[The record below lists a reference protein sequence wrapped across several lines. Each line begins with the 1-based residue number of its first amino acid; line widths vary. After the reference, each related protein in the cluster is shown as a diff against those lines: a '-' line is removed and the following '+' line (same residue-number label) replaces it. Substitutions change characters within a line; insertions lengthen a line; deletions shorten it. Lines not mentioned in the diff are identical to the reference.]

1 MKLRNIIASVLACIL
16 VAVGCQGPQEFGV
29 LKGLT
34 VSESVVALPQDGG
47 TVKVTVSS
55 DDAWEVTSSSRW
67 ITVSPTS
74 GNAGETEVSFTVLKT
89 KKERNGEVT
98 ITSGE
103 NEQHLEFIQAF
114 EAEGQ
119 NGPREFV
126 KVNKVQGNK
135 LYLIVFQK
143 DGKPHA
149 MKGITSAGVS
159 GGYNYGYGEVQELTA
174 AEISSDGSKIT
185 LNHQDYSYLV
195 RTAGAGFTMQHLG
208 NNVYLGNNAGYS
220 SISHG
225 DDAVP
230 GSTWKF
236 EFLADGTVKVITGSM
251 WMHYSSKY
259 GNVELTAAD
268 PAGDLPVL
276 YEDTQDPDLPEMTW
290 DKVGVA
296 DVTATTASFSA
307 SFSYNGIEP
316 LDGAGFIV
324 KTEDEKVTDK
334 AKKEFKIKVQL
345 GTDGKLAAE
354 TKDLVAGVKYT
365 VTAYLEYEGLTSKS
379 EPLEFTTKATEA
391 KTIKV
396 AEFVKILKGMDL
408 AGNVSLSAVP
418 VDYVEGIVTAVNGD
432 GQNLYKGLTLEDG
445 TGEPNTGVFL
455 YATEYN
461 NAFVPGTK
469 VKLALAEAV
478 ATSYNGLI
486 QVTDGD
492 LTEVSKNN
500 EYKLAKFSADTIDF
514 ADYVGM
520 YVTVVDAKCASEVG
534 TVWND
539 GQSSNAYVDFTS
551 NDGKVE
557 FSAKTYKTSPWAKQI
572 VGVKSTGNISGVVQ
586 VSKGDYSILPNK
598 AEDVADFANTDPEI
612 TKVSETSVTW
622 ANYSVDAVVL
632 EVSGERLEGLTAGVD
647 SDHWTVSVSGTKVTV
662 KPNEMNKADAPVKA
676 VLTVAAM
683 GGNSVEIALTHE
695 GAVAFKAG
703 KYWLAAENIVA
714 APLAESKKYGYLPV
728 AEAVVTDGVVASVAA
743 NAFTFAE
750 VEGGYTIQDSF
761 GRYLYQKGT
770 YDSFNVSA
778 ELPESGH
785 VWAVEMVEGGAYKIM
800 NLEVQKW
807 IQYAANFNSFGS
819 YADARGTMPFLVD
832 ASNPIEEGGDEG
844 EVDGTV
850 ASMTFSE
857 QGYANSESVDGK
869 EIKLDDNVTIVFAQ
883 GNAST
888 APAYYDSGSA
898 IRMYQNGATLD
909 VKAAGKTITSIELT
923 FANNHYYV
931 AADSGELS
939 EEAAVR
945 TWTGEASA
953 VKFTSTGTDKNHR
966 AYVSAIKVIYK

>member
-55 DDAWEVTSSSRW
+55 DDAWEVTASSRW

-195 RTAGAGFTMQHLG
+195 RTSGAGFTMQHLG

-251 WMHYSSKY
+251 WMHYSSNY

-520 YVTVVDAKCASEVG
+520 YVTVVDAKCAAEVG

-539 GQSSNAYVDFTS
+539 GKNSNAYVPFTS
-551 NDGKVE
+551 KDGKVE
-557 FSAKTYKTSPWAKQI
+557 FDVKTYKTSPWAKEI
-572 VGVKSTGNISGVVQ
+572 VGVKSTGEVSGVVQ
-586 VSKGDYSILPNK
+586 VSKDEYSVLPIK
-598 AEDVADFANTDPEI
+598 SADIAAFANTDPEI
-612 TKVSETSVTW
+612 KTVSKTELSWIGQDIATQTI
-622 ANYSVDAVVL
+622 
-632 EVSGERLEGLTAGVD
+632 EVSGERLKSLSAGVD
-647 SDHWTVSVSGTKVTV
+647 NDHWTVSVSGLKVTV
-662 KPNEMNKADAPVKA
+662 VPNATNLSDKNIEG
-676 VLTVAAM
+676 VLTITAV
-683 GGNSVEIALTHE
+683 GGNSVTIKLTHGNLPLGTGTGTE
-695 GAVAFKAG
+695 ADPYDAIKAWRLAKELGAD
-703 KYWLAAENIVA
+703 ENI
-714 APLAESKKYGYLPV
+714 
-728 AEAVVTDGVVASVAA
+728 
-743 NAFTFAE
+743 
-750 VEGGYTIQDSF
+750 Q
-761 GRYLYQKGT
+761 
-770 YDSFNVSA
+770 NV
-778 ELPESGH
+778 
-785 VWAVEMVEGGAYKIM
+785 Y
-800 NLEVQKW
+800 VQ
-807 IQYAANFNSFGS
+807 
-819 YADARGTMPFLVD
+819 
-832 ASNPIEEGGDEG
+832 
-844 EVDGTV
+844 GTV
-850 ASMTFSE
+850 AKINEVSTS
-857 QGYANSESVDGK
+857 Y
-869 EIKLDDNVTIVFAQ
+869 
-883 GNAST
+883 GNAT
-888 APAYYDSGSA
+888 YYIADDSGL
-898 IRMYQNGATLD
+898 IEFYVYR
-909 VKAAGKTITSIELT
+909 GKNV
-923 FANNHYYV
+923 NN
-931 AADSGELS
+931 
-939 EEAAVR
+939 
-945 TWTGEASA
+945 T
-953 VKFTSTGTDKNHR
+953 KFTSAND
-966 AYVSAIKVIYK
+966 IKVGDKVLLYGNLMNYKGTSPQLGQGNYIVKFLNESEGGETTEATEAVWYMGSANQPWAAATHATYGAGYSATVDGITVSYYKHGNTNDARTPDSDHIRVYKGSALVVDAKGKKVKKVEITTTDAKYTFDIVVNGVTVAKDGTTITWEGNADSFEAVMEAGQVRIKTMKITVE